1 MRNATPKTLTE
12 SEIDRILA
20 TVPSSRERLA
30 LMVHLSV
37 VSGWRV
43 GDDDPRLAAFTQ
55 ADMDA
60 AVRAAVE
67 PLRDEITALDSK
79 AETQRVTIT
88 RLLDRVADLQDEI
101 KELEAEGVRTPATP
115 ATPVTAMEAPVS
127 NVVSSIVNWIRRTWT
142 TDTVRAK
149 MARQVADRIEAQEYT
164 ETDPAEAETAPAPKA
179 ETAPAPAPAPK
190 AETAPAPVVT
200 TEGLP
205 WAVVQN
211 DAKPQFFRTRDEA
224 RRFAREND
232 GTVRRAEGITVQ
244 TEDEVSNPSDPSN
257 PSDEPWGVMF
267 TDGGVRRFPT
277 RSRARQYAREC
288 GGKVVDLR

>member
-43 GDDDPRLAAFTQ
+43 EDDDPRLAAFTQ

-88 RLLDRVADLQDEI
+88 RLLDRVADLQNEI
-101 KELEAEGVRTPATP
+101 KELEAEGVRTP

-149 MARQVADRIEAQEYT
+149 MARRVADRIEAQEYT
-164 ETDPAEAETAPAPKA
+164 ETDPVEAE
-179 ETAPAPAPAPK
+179 PAPAPAPK
-190 AETAPAPVVT
+190 AEPAPAPDPVVT

-244 TEDEVSNPSDPSN
+244 TEDEVSNPSNPPN

>member
-88 RLLDRVADLQDEI
+88 RLLDRVADLQGES

-164 ETDPAEAETAPAPKA
+164 ETDPAEAETAPAP
-179 ETAPAPAPAPK
+179 APAPK
-190 AETAPAPVVT
+190 AEPAPAPAPVVT

-244 TEDEVSNPSDPSN
+244 TEDEVSNPSDPSD

>member
-43 GDDDPRLAAFTQ
+43 EDDDPRLAAFTQ

-88 RLLDRVADLQDEI
+88 RLLDRVADLQGES
-101 KELEAEGVRTPATP
+101 KELEAEGVRTPVTP

-164 ETDPAEAETAPAPKA
+164 ETDPVEAE
-179 ETAPAPAPAPK
+179 PAPAPAP
-190 AETAPAPVVT
+190 APAPVVT

-244 TEDEVSNPSDPSN
+244 TEDEVSNPSDPSD